1 MDSFSIE
8 ELKAQLE
15 KAKQENENLQ
25 KELKKKN
32 TREITIKVSDKG
44 CLQINGLRRFPF
56 TFYKNEITKILS
68 MSTEIQ
74 TFINQNEKNLR

>member
-1 MDSFSIE
+1 M
-8 ELKAQLE
+8 
-15 KAKQENENLQ
+15 
-25 KELKKKN
+25 
-32 TREITIKVSDKG
+32 KVSDKG

-74 TFINQNEKNLR
+74 TFIDENEKNLK